1 MRFSVRHLI
10 GPAVALLLLFVVL
23 QLTTSALRSSGTWSR
38 WRTSTAPPADP
49 YSRLDQMVT
58 RYQASPLTGAERDP
72 FSYGRAQ
79 ATAVAVRRPTRVSTP
94 ANEPVRL
101 PVLTA
106 IIWDNDPRA
115 SVHWNDRDYSV
126 RVNSLFDDFR
136 VKNITRDQLILERAG
151 ESYVLQLPKKGE

>member
-1 MRFSVRHLI
+1 MKVQPRHLV
-10 GPAVALLLLFVVL
+10 GPLVALALLFVTL
-23 QLTTSALRSSGTWSR
+23 QQTGSALRSSGTWSR
-38 WRTSTAPPADP
+38 WKASTEPPADP
-49 YSRLDQMVT
+49 YSRLDQLLART
-58 RYQASPLTGAERDP
+58 QAIPLSSAERDP
-72 FSYGRAQ
+72 FSYGRAPVV
-79 ATAVAVRRPTRVSTP
+79 ATTVRHAPHSTTP
-94 ANEPVRL
+94 VVQPVRL

-151 ESYVLQLPKKGE
+151 ESFVLQLPKKGE